1 MASDTGTVRYTKTP
15 TGYLMVLLQG
25 DNMFVQLEALMDSE
39 QIPSASFSAFGFA
52 KTVTFGFFDFVKKQ
66 YDPGSFENVEMAS
79 ITGTL
84 AWKDG
89 KPSVHAH
96 GVACDDGFASVGGH
110 LLALEVGTGS
120 LEITITAHPQK
131 LERKLDPK
139 IGANVLR
146 I

>member
-1 MASDTGTVRYTKTP
+1 MMPYPSGDIGTARFIKTP

-25 DNMFVQLEALMDSE
+25 DNLFVQLKALMESE

-52 KTVTFGFFDFVKKQ
+52 RLAAFGFFDFVKKQ

-84 AWKDG
+84 AWKDS

-96 GVACDDGFASVGGH
+96 GVACDKRFAVMSG
-110 LLALEVGTGS
+110 
-120 LEITITAHPQK
+120 
-131 LERKLDPK
+131 
-139 IGANVLR
+139 
-146 I
+146 